1 MMHHRSN
8 QKRWLCNLIVKLAQP
23 ETRSNR
29 RDAKVLLRGRGS
41 DLSGGTCNKAK
52 GGLNQIHFKRLG
64 SAAMVTAP
72 FAVLHA
78 MQRIIHDILVM
89 LQFT

>member
-8 QKRWLCNLIVKLAQP
+8 QKRWLCNLIVKLTQP

-52 GGLNQIHFKRLG
+52 GGLN
-64 SAAMVTAP
+64 
-72 FAVLHA
+72 
-78 MQRIIHDILVM
+78 
-89 LQFT
+89 